1 MKRLLLFL
9 CCISL
14 SWLARG
20 QAAYEWRYWFD
31 MGLPTGNTGR
41 VFGERFTIE
50 TDSYGLSEGIHT
62 INMQVTDTAGRFSP
76 PFAQLF
82 YHVTDNTVKKLHYWF
97 DNEEALTHS
106 IPMTQGN
113 FSIDVSGLAPGLHF
127 IYCIAEDAAGNRS
140 DALCR
145 AFYRQPKQSA
155 LRWSYW
161 FDEEE
166 NARATIPLPNGVV
179 MIDISE
185 LQEGFHVFHSQVL
198 ENASSD
204 ITTTMFIKVP
214 QTEGTDYMTCI
225 STVDGNLVAEEK
237 LSAAGGILKWDMDV
251 SKMDVGLHKA
261 MFQVI
266 TPSGAA
272 STIAERYFIRE
283 ITSKE
288 LGNMK
293 CVYAIDNQET
303 YSQAGTH
310 SNGVFHFDLDVASI
324 ENGLHRIAYMLVCE
338 EGVTTPQKTAFFW
351 KTPLGGD
358 GIVQYDYWL
367 NENDDQKH
375 SVRLTERTNPFNLIS
390 LLPVEV
396 QPIRTS
402 NFKFA
407 IKDGEPQ
414 IYARNEFHIQFFD
427 TNGRIVEETKEYVD
441 EQVSMPVKPVGELL
455 ATQTFPKIAENDIRW
470 YTIECERGDYLE
482 FKLNRAATI
491 QLFSPSGKEVY
502 NASGLEST
510 TWGGCNVG
518 ENGIYYFAL
527 HDITALQGTTI
538 SIDYN
543 HIGKYAILTHT
554 PNKLS
559 ANGTTMMH
567 LSGNGLSY
575 VESIELVYGDDIV
588 TPDTI
593 VANNSDLLAF
603 FVLDKD
609 LDEEQA
615 YSLNVTFYDEV
626 ENSKRS
632 IYKPD
637 AVTLEPVKEGE
648 IAVNVETE
656 RRVGD
661 PYPIKVTIRNT
672 GNVGFYNI
680 PVDIA
685 FDHPEKIDEFSF
697 LDFRLMLSDSI
708 YNSREFFTYTNNL
721 VGTGQKGFFMP
732 ILIPYLAPYEERTY
746 TFGIKTKIAHARFN
760 FYAWAGEP
768 WDDGIDSEDEI
779 NRSEIRR
786 NAPRCNPSNI
796 PDVYDVADLG
806 GRAGQVLRPWIGVG
820 EAIGGI
826 IQGSTRAREDAL
838 FDAYGIPPSERDDYR
853 FQYQNCVRSPYDIA
867 RDAHP
872 FQIRKKAK
880 SRGTII
886 DVNASSNCPS
896 PTPHGIDVYIPGDP
910 NEMHGPVSE
919 SGSKY
924 IRQNVLE
931 LSYSIEFENDPR
943 LANASAHKIVVC
955 DTLNTNVFDTSTFKP
970 ISIKLGNKS
979 IDLEGEQNFIKT
991 VDLRTEINAI
1001 AQIKLEFSQNAG
1013 IAIWTISSLDP
1024 MTMEETYDIMQGVL
1038 PVNNNGNGIGFVNYD
1053 VDLKKPLFDGT
1064 EIKNRASIVFDYE
1077 DAILTPTWTNIVD
1090 AVAPTSK
1097 ISDLS
1102 LVNDTTLRI
1111 TADGFDARSGVW
1123 KYEWYVQAGENA
1135 PWWKEGETDSLCFD
1149 YRVYADIDYGFCVVA
1164 TDSAGNVEKK
1174 VIQRERGFRMDDQ
1187 GNVDAIIDVPVDAG
1201 NDNPEAVYDLSGRK
1215 QLKPQENRINI
1226 VGKKKILYR
1235 REGQ

>member
-1 MKRLLLFL
+1 
-9 CCISL
+9 
-14 SWLARG
+14 
-20 QAAYEWRYWFD
+20 
-31 MGLPTGNTGR
+31 
-41 VFGERFTIE
+41 
-50 TDSYGLSEGIHT
+50 
-62 INMQVTDTAGRFSP
+62 
-76 PFAQLF
+76 
-82 YHVTDNTVKKLHYWF
+82 
-97 DNEEALTHS
+97 
-106 IPMTQGN
+106 
-113 FSIDVSGLAPGLHF
+113 
-127 IYCIAEDAAGNRS
+127 
-140 DALCR
+140 
-145 AFYRQPKQSA
+145 
-155 LRWSYW
+155 
-161 FDEEE
+161 
-166 NARATIPLPNGVV
+166 
-179 MIDISE
+179 
-185 LQEGFHVFHSQVL
+185 
-198 ENASSD
+198 
-204 ITTTMFIKVP
+204 
-214 QTEGTDYMTCI
+214 
-225 STVDGNLVAEEK
+225 
-237 LSAAGGILKWDMDV
+237 
-251 SKMDVGLHKA
+251 
-261 MFQVI
+261 
-266 TPSGAA
+266 
-272 STIAERYFIRE
+272 
-283 ITSKE
+283 
-288 LGNMK
+288 
-293 CVYAIDNQET
+293 
-303 YSQAGTH
+303 
-310 SNGVFHFDLDVASI
+310 
-324 ENGLHRIAYMLVCE
+324 
-338 EGVTTPQKTAFFW
+338 
-351 KTPLGGD
+351 
-358 GIVQYDYWL
+358 
-367 NENDDQKH
+367 
-375 SVRLTERTNPFNLIS
+375 
-390 LLPVEV
+390 
-396 QPIRTS
+396 
-402 NFKFA
+402 
-407 IKDGEPQ
+407 
-414 IYARNEFHIQFFD
+414 
-427 TNGRIVEETKEYVD
+427 
-441 EQVSMPVKPVGELL
+441 
-455 ATQTFPKIAENDIRW
+455 
-470 YTIECERGDYLE
+470 
-482 FKLNRAATI
+482 
-491 QLFSPSGKEVY
+491 
-502 NASGLEST
+502 
-510 TWGGCNVG
+510 
-518 ENGIYYFAL
+518 
-527 HDITALQGTTI
+527 
-538 SIDYN
+538 
-543 HIGKYAILTHT
+543 
-554 PNKLS
+554 
-559 ANGTTMMH
+559 MH

-632 IYKPD
+632 INKPD

-661 PYPIKVTIRNT
+661 PYPIKVTIKNT

-760 FYAWAGEP
+760 FFAWAGEP
-768 WDDGIDSEDEI
+768 WDNGIDSEDEI

-786 NAPRCNPSNI
+786 NAPQCNPSNI
-796 PDVYDVADLG
+796 PDVYDVVDLG
-806 GRAGQVLRPWIGVG
+806 GRAGQVPRPWIGVG

-872 FQIRKKAK
+872 FQIRKKAI
-880 SRGTII
+880 SRGTTI

-924 IRQNVLE
+924 IQQNVLE
-931 LSYSIEFENDPR
+931 LSYSIEFENDPK

-1001 AQIKLEFSQNAG
+1001 AQIKLEFSQNTG

-1090 AVAPTSK
+1090 AVAPSSV
-1097 ISDLS
+1097 IDNSWM
-1102 LVNDTTLRI
+1102 VNDSTLRI
-1111 TADGFDARSGVW
+1111 TAEAFDARSGVW

-1135 PWWKEGETDSLCFD
+1135 PWWKEGETDSLSFD
-1149 YRVYADIDYGFCVVA
+1149 YHIYEGIDYGFCVVA
-1164 TDSAGNVEKK
+1164 TDSAGNVEQK
-1174 VIQRERGFRMDDQ
+1174 VIHRERGFKTYGQDYEDT
-1187 GNVDAIIDVPVDAG
+1187 IIDVPADSNNDAP
-1201 NDNPEAVYDLSGRK
+1201 DAIYDLSGRK
-1215 QLKPQENRINI
+1215 QAEPQENRVNI
-1226 VGKKKILYR
+1226 VGKKKILFR
-1235 REGQ
+1235 RNRQ